1 MALLG
6 YAPVGFALLAVDGDI
21 LAFLGGAI
29 VVGGAMIPDI
39 DQRVPGISHRGPT
52 HTVWFAL
59 AIGTLLG
66 GAGAV
71 IGQETGVFGTAVLG
85 AFGFGI
91 GVLTIGAHLLAD
103 ALTPAGIRP
112 FRPLSEAKYT
122 LAITRADNAIANY
135 LLLAIGLFA
144 AGAALVGAQNLR
156 TGAGV
161 WRSLYLIR
169 GSDCIP

>member
-1 MALLG
+1 MALLI
-6 YAPVGFALLAVDGDI
+6 YAPVGFALLAVGADT

-29 VVGGAMIPDI
+29 VVGGAMIPDM

-59 AIGTLLG
+59 AVGTLLG

-71 IGQETGVFGTAVLG
+71 IGQETGVFDTSVLG
-85 AFGFGI
+85 SFGFGI

-112 FRPLSEAKYT
+112 FVPFSAAEYT
-122 LAITRADNAIANY
+122 FSVTRADNWIANY
-135 LLLAIGLFA
+135 LLLAIGLLA
-144 AGAALVGAQNLR
+144 AGVALVGAQSLR
-156 TGAGV
+156 TGT
-161 WRSLYLIR
+161 L
-169 GSDCIP
+169 